1 MVSAPLLYIQE
12 KCSADREVT
21 CQGQTSLEAEPGPGP
36 PHSAQHVPSCQPAS
50 SSGPSLRPE
59 GEDVDQILCPLTVFA
74 LPPTVF
80 ALPPTGLPAP
90 PLAPPVSGSWN
101 LSPLNRRQWSLVSPS
116 HLGALRPP
124 ICSHSI
130 LNKGSVSAKS
140 ESVSSPSAPSEAGMF
155 PPWLLPKP
163 QTQVLLSSRRGL
175 DLAFPRTLESTFFLG
190 RSGRRAWVG
199 QREDKNT
206 Y

>member
-1 MVSAPLLYIQE
+1 MT
-12 KCSADREVT
+12 R
-21 CQGQTSLEAEPGPGP
+21 QGQTSLEAEPGPGP

-50 SSGPSLRPE
+50 SSGPSLRPP
-59 GEDVDQILCPLTVFA
+59 GEDVEQILCP
-74 LPPTVF
+74 
-80 ALPPTGLPAP
+80 PTGPPAP
-90 PLAPPVSGSWN
+90 PLAPPASGGWH
-101 LSPLNRRQWSLVSPS
+101 LSPLDRGQWSLDTPA
-116 HLGALRPP
+116 HLGALGPP
-124 ICSHSI
+124 LCSHSV
-130 LNKGSVSAKS
+130 LSEGSVSAKS
-140 ESVSSPSAPSEAGMF
+140 ESVGSPPAPSEAGTF
-155 PPWLLPKP
+155 PPWLLPRP

>member
-1 MVSAPLLYIQE
+1 MVSAPLLYTRG
-12 KCSADREVT
+12 KCGGDGEVT
-21 CQGQTSLEAEPGPGP
+21 RQGQTSLEAEPGPGP
-36 PHSAQHVPSCQPAS
+36 PHSAQDVPSCQPAS
-50 SSGPSLRPE
+50 SSGPSLRPA
-59 GEDVDQILCPLTVFA
+59 GEDVEQILCP
-74 LPPTVF
+74 
-80 ALPPTGLPAP
+80 PTGPPAP
-90 PLAPPVSGSWN
+90 PLALPASGGWH
-101 LSPLNRRQWSLVSPS
+101 LSPLDRGQWSLDTPS
-116 HLGALRPP
+116 HLGALGPP
-124 ICSHSI
+124 LCSHSV

-140 ESVSSPSAPSEAGMF
+140 ESVGSPPAPSEAGTF
-155 PPWLLPKP
+155 PPWLLPRP